1 MPKIAHFKKAYIS
14 LPGSSITHEAKLV
27 GSIPEV
33 NESTLSGKV
42 YLELNNSKSKIPM
55 GSLVEI
61 AIETHEGESIKGI
74 NMPKRAVLNRGGEQ
88 LVFVKTESEKFVPKP
103 VHFISGTKPDEVI
116 ITKGISEGDL
126 VVTNGNYQLL
136 IGAK

>member
-1 MPKIAHFKKAYIS
+1 M
-14 LPGSSITHEAKLV
+14 L
-27 GSIPEV
+27 
-33 NESTLSGKV
+33 
-42 YLELNNSKSKIPM
+42 
-55 GSLVEI
+55 
-61 AIETHEGESIKGI
+61 
-74 NMPKRAVLNRGGEQ
+74 
-88 LVFVKTESEKFVPKP
+88 VPKP